1 MKCLLWIILPYS
13 SFLSF
18 AAGHL
23 WRYRRDRF
31 QATDPDAETDR
42 SERLGAM
49 AFRLGIALVLLSR
62 ITIALTSK
70 PDPPGA
76 VYTATFAVKVVA
88 VPLTILGALVLFG
101 PSLVAGGP
109 RTIVSPVDRFT
120 LPMLTATALSSAAV
134 GFAPD
139 PDDTEYHSATMIF
152 AWFRSLITLHPL
164 PDTMVHTPLPYQIR
178 ALTLMVLMAIWP
190 YTRLGGTFVAP
201 VIRALDRLR
210 NRPAAKT
217 PIALAHNISRQRPGW
232 RAARIIRRT
241 VDDDASRGEENS
253 SAAMDFSLTAGARPG
268 GRS

>member
-31 QATDPDAETDR
+31 QGSDPGAETDR
-42 SERLGAM
+42 SELLGAM
-49 AFRLGIALVLLSR
+49 MFRLGIVLVLLSR

-178 ALTLMVLMAIWP
+178 ALTLMVLVAIWP

>member
-1 MKCLLWIILPYS
+1 MPYS

-18 AAGHL
+18 ATGHL

-62 ITIALTSK
+62 LTIALTSK

-76 VYTATFAVKVVA
+76 IYTATFAVKVVA
-88 VPLTILGALVLFG
+88 VPMTILGALMLFG

-109 RTIVSPVDRFT
+109 RATVSPVDRFT

-134 GFAPD
+134 GFDPD
-139 PDDTEYHSATMIF
+139 PDDTEYHSAAMIF

-178 ALTLMVLMAIWP
+178 ALTLMLLLAIWP
-190 YTRLGGTFVAP
+190 YTRLGGTFVGP
-201 VIRALDRLR
+201 VIRALDRRR
-210 NRPAAKT
+210 NLP
-217 PIALAHNISRQRPGW
+217 
-232 RAARIIRRT
+232 AARIVRRMGDDG
-241 VDDDASRGEENS
+241 VDDAAREEEIT